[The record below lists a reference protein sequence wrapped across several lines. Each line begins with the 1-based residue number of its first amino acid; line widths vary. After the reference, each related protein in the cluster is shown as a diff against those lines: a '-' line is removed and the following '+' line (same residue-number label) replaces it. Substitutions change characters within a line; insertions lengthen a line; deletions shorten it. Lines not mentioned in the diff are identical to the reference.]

1 MDVAMWCVVN
11 KISVRGKFVSIDA
24 LEDIRDDDVR
34 KDEYDLALEEGVED
48 ETLKDDPGATKF
60 SISSYG
66 ADYTVDSLVKRMRG
80 NAFRVPEFQRQFVW
94 TAKHA
99 SKFIE
104 SLLMGLPVPGVF
116 LYKEA
121 DTNEHLVID
130 GQQRLRTLQ
139 AFYDGVLRGKEFK
152 LQGVREPWLN
162 RTYKNLDPADILKLD
177 DSIVH
182 ATIFK
187 QDKPEDVL
195 DSIYFVFE
203 RINTGGIRLSP
214 QEIRN
219 CVSLGPFIERVREM
233 NKYPAWRQVFAGNN
247 NRAKDEELIVRFLAM
262 YRDGGK
268 YARPMNG
275 FLNKFSASMN
285 KVGKDE
291 LDKLSKVFEVTID
304 KVNTAIG
311 ARAFRIIR
319 ALNAAALDAVM
330 TGLARRLNAGPSPA
344 DKDVSDAYDKL
355 VANDEFRQAC
365 ERATADEENVRKRL
379 ALATAAFAGI

>member
-1 MDVAMWCVVN
+1 M
-11 KISVRGKFVSIDA
+11 STDA
-24 LEDIRDDDVR
+24 PEDIRDDDVR
-34 KDEYDLALEEGVED
+34 KDEFDLALEEGVED
-48 ETLKDDPGATKF
+48 ETLLDDPGATKF

-80 NAFRVPEFQRQFVW
+80 EAFRVPDFQRQFVW
-94 TAKHA
+94 TYKHA

-104 SLLMGLPVPGVF
+104 SLLMGLPVPGIF

-162 RTYKNLDPADILKLD
+162 RTYKTLDPADVLKLD

-219 CVSLGPFIERVREM
+219 CVSLGPFIKRVREL
-233 NKYPAWRQVFAGNN
+233 NQFPAWRAVFASQN
-247 NRAKDEELIVRFLAM
+247 NRAKDEELIVRFFAL
-262 YRDGGK
+262 YRDGEK

-275 FLNKFSASMN
+275 FLNKFSAAMN
-285 KVGKDE
+285 EVGMDE
-291 LDKLSKVFEVTID
+291 LDRLSEVFRTTID
-304 KVNTAIG
+304 KVNSAIG
-311 ARAFRIIR
+311 PRAFRIIR
-319 ALNAAALDAVM
+319 ALNAAAFDAVM
-330 TGLARRLNAGPSPA
+330 VGLAKRLDAGPAP
-344 DKDVSDAYDKL
+344 SDGEVGRAYETL
-355 VANDEFRQAC
+355 VNNDEFRQAC

>member
-1 MDVAMWCVVN
+1 MSTDEP
-11 KISVRGKFVSIDA
+11 KY
-24 LEDIRDDDVR
+24 IRDDDVR
-34 KDEYDLALEEGVED
+34 KDEFDLALEEGVED
-48 ETLKDDPGATKF
+48 ETLLDDPGATKF

-80 NAFRVPEFQRQFVW
+80 KAFRIPDFQRQFVW

-104 SLLMGLPVPGVF
+104 SLLMGLPVPGIF

-139 AFYDGVLRGKEFK
+139 AFYDGILRGKEFR

-162 RTYKNLDPADILKLD
+162 RTYKTLDPSDVLKLD

-219 CVSLGPFIERVREM
+219 CVNLGPFIERIRKL
-233 NKYPAWRQVFAGNN
+233 NQFPAWRTVFASHN
-247 NRAKDEELIVRFLAM
+247 NRAKDEELIVRFIAL
-262 YRDGGK
+262 YRNGDN
-268 YARPMNG
+268 YSRPMNG
-275 FLNKFSASMN
+275 FLNKFSSAMN
-285 KVGKDE
+285 KVGNDE
-291 LDKLSKVFEVTID
+291 LDRLSKVFQITID
-304 KVNTAIG
+304 KVNSAIG
-311 ARAFRIIR
+311 PRAFRISR
-319 ALNAAALDAVM
+319 ALNAAAFDAVM
-330 TGLARRLNAGPSPA
+330 MGLAKRLEATPTPS
-344 DKDVSDAYDKL
+344 DEDVKAAYEKL
-355 VANDEFRQAC
+355 IANDEFKQAC
-365 ERATADEENVRKRL
+365 GRATADEENVRRRL
-379 ALATAAFAGI
+379 ELATAAFADI

>member
-1 MDVAMWCVVN
+1 
-11 KISVRGKFVSIDA
+11 VSTEA
-24 LEDIRDDDVR
+24 PEDIRDDDVR
-34 KDEYDLALEEGVED
+34 KDEFDLALEEGIED
-48 ETLKDDPGATKF
+48 ETLLEDPGATKF

-80 NAFRVPEFQRQFVW
+80 KAFRIPEFQRQFVW
-94 TAKHA
+94 TSKHA

-116 LYKEA
+116 LYKET

-130 GQQRLRTLQ
+130 GQQRLRTLE
-139 AFYDGVLRGKEFK
+139 AFYDGILRGKEFK

-162 RTYKNLDPADILKLD
+162 RTYKTLDTADVLKLD

-187 QDKPEDVL
+187 QEKPEDVL

-219 CVSLGPFIERVREM
+219 CVNLGPFIERVREL
-233 NKYPAWRQVFAGNN
+233 NQFPAWRTVFSGHN

-262 YRDGGK
+262 YCHGDK
-268 YARPMNG
+268 YSRPMNG
-275 FLNKFSASMN
+275 FLNRFSAIMN
-285 KVGKDE
+285 KVDSSE
-291 LDKLSKVFEVTID
+291 LERLSNVFRTTIG
-304 KVNTAIG
+304 KVNSAIG
-311 ARAFRIIR
+311 PRAFRIIR
-319 ALNAAALDAVM
+319 ALNAAAFDAVM
-330 TGLARRLNAGPSPA
+330 VGLAKRLDTFPSPS
-344 DKDVSDAYDKL
+344 DGDVCSAYDTL
-355 VANDEFRQAC
+355 IANEEFRQAC
-365 ERATADEENVRKRL
+365 GRATADEENVRKRL
-379 ALATAAFAGI
+379 TLATDAFAGI

>member
-1 MDVAMWCVVN
+1 MTAEAPQSN
-11 KISVRGKFVSIDA
+11 
-24 LEDIRDDDVR
+24 RDDDVR
-34 KDEYDLALEEGVED
+34 KDEFDLALEEGIED
-48 ETLKDDPGATKF
+48 ETLLEDPGATKF

-80 NAFRVPEFQRQFVW
+80 GAFKVPDFQRQFVW

-162 RTYKNLDPADILKLD
+162 RTYKTLDAADVLKLD

-182 ATIFK
+182 ATVFK

-219 CVSLGPFIERVREM
+219 CISLGPFIERVRLL
-233 NKYPAWRQVFAGNN
+233 NKDSSWRAVFASEN
-247 NRAKDEELIVRFLAM
+247 NRAKDEELIVRFFAL

-268 YARPMNG
+268 YSRPMNG
-275 FLNKFSASMN
+275 FLNKFSAQMN
-285 KVGKDE
+285 KVGDAE
-291 LDKLSKVFEVTID
+291 LDRLAGVFERTID
-304 KVNTAIG
+304 KINSAVG
-311 ARAFRIIR
+311 SRAFRIIR
-319 ALNAAALDAVM
+319 ALNAAAFDAVM
-330 TGLARRLNAGPSPA
+330 VGLAKRLDAGAIPSDENVA
-344 DKDVSDAYDKL
+344 AAYNSL
-355 VANDEFRQAC
+355 IATDEFRQAC
-365 ERATADEENVRKRL
+365 ERATADEENVRKRI
-379 ALATAAFAGI
+379 ALATEAFAET

>member
-1 MDVAMWCVVN
+1 MPIEAPDDV
-11 KISVRGKFVSIDA
+11 
-24 LEDIRDDDVR
+24 RDDDVR
-34 KDEYDLALEEGVED
+34 KDEFELALEAGVED
-48 ETLKDDPGATKF
+48 ETLLDDPGATKF

-66 ADYTVDSLVKRMRG
+66 ADYTVDSLVKRMRAG
-80 NAFRVPEFQRQFVW
+80 VFKIPEFQRQFVW
-94 TAKHA
+94 TTKHA

-139 AFYDGVLRGKEFK
+139 AFYDGILRGKEFK

-162 RTYKNLDPADILKLD
+162 RTYKTLDPADVLKLD

-187 QDKPEDVL
+187 QEKPEDVL

-219 CVSLGPFIERVREM
+219 CISLGPFIVKVRDL
-233 NKYPAWRQVFAGNN
+233 NKLPAWRSVFGSNN
-247 NRAKDEELIVRFLAM
+247 NRAKDEELIVRFFAL
-262 YRDGGK
+262 YRDGDK
-268 YARPMNG
+268 YSRPMNG
-275 FLNKFSASMN
+275 FLNKFAASMN
-285 KVGKDE
+285 KVEPTE
-291 LDKLSKVFEVTID
+291 LDKLAAVFKLTIE
-304 KVNTAIG
+304 KVNSAIG
-311 ARAFRIIR
+311 AKAFRIIR
-319 ALNAAALDAVM
+319 VLNAAAFDAIMV
-330 TGLARRLNAGPSPA
+330 GLARRLQAGLPPEDTKVRS
-344 DKDVSDAYDKL
+344 AYNTL
-355 VANDEFRQAC
+355 VADEDFRQAC

-379 ALATAAFAGI
+379 ELATSAFAMI

>member
-1 MDVAMWCVVN
+1 MSTDEP
-11 KISVRGKFVSIDA
+11 KY
-24 LEDIRDDDVR
+24 IRDDDVR
-34 KDEYDLALEEGVED
+34 KDEFDLALEEGVED
-48 ETLKDDPGATKF
+48 ETLLDDPGATKF

-80 NAFRVPEFQRQFVW
+80 KAFRIPDFQRQFVW
-94 TAKHA
+94 TTKHA

-139 AFYDGVLRGKEFK
+139 AFYDGILRGKEFK

-162 RTYKNLDPADILKLD
+162 CTYKTLDPSDVLKLD

-219 CVSLGPFIERVREM
+219 CVNLGPFIELVREL
-233 NKYPAWRQVFAGNN
+233 NQFQAWRTVFASHN
-247 NRAKDEELIVRFLAM
+247 NRAKDEELIVRFIAL
-262 YRDGGK
+262 YRNGDQ
-268 YARPMNG
+268 YSRPMNG
-275 FLNKFSASMN
+275 FLNKFSSAMN
-285 KVGKDE
+285 KVDNNE
-291 LDKLSKVFEVTID
+291 LDRLSKVFQTTIG
-304 KVNTAIG
+304 KVNSAIG
-311 ARAFRIIR
+311 PRAFRIIR
-319 ALNAAALDAVM
+319 ALNAAAFDAVM
-330 TGLARRLNAGPSPA
+330 VGLAKRLDAAPTPS
-344 DKDVSDAYDKL
+344 DEDVRGAYDTL
-355 VANDEFRQAC
+355 IANDEFKQAC
-365 ERATADEENVRKRL
+365 ERATAVEENVRKRL
-379 ALATAAFAGI
+379 ALATAAFSGI

>member
-1 MDVAMWCVVN
+1 MATDTLN
-11 KISVRGKFVSIDA
+11 
-24 LEDIRDDDVR
+24 EIRDDDVR
-34 KDEYDLALEEGVED
+34 KDEFDLALEEGVED
-48 ETLKDDPGATKF
+48 ETLLDDPGATKF

-80 NAFRVPEFQRQFVW
+80 GAFRIPDFQRQFVW
-94 TAKHA
+94 TPKHA

-104 SLLMGLPVPGVF
+104 SLLMGLPVPGIF

-121 DTNEHLVID
+121 ETNEHLVID
-130 GQQRLRTLQ
+130 GQQRLRTLE
-139 AFYDGVLRGKEFK
+139 AFYDGLLRGKEFK

-162 RTYKNLDPADILKLD
+162 RTYKTLDPSDILKLD

-219 CVSLGPFIERVREM
+219 CISLGPFIERIRLI
-233 NKYPAWRQVFAGNN
+233 NQFPDWRAVFASQN
-247 NRAKDEELIVRFLAM
+247 NRAKDEELIVRFFAL
-262 YRDGGK
+262 YRDGDK
-268 YARPMNG
+268 YSRPMNG
-275 FLNKFSASMN
+275 FLNKFSAAMN
-285 KVGKDE
+285 KVGETE
-291 LDKLSKVFEVTID
+291 LDRLAGVFEATIG
-304 KVNTAIG
+304 KINSAIG

-319 ALNAAALDAVM
+319 ALNAAAFDSIMV
-330 TGLARRLNAGPSPA
+330 GLARRLEAGPPPS
-344 DKDVSDAYDKL
+344 DQSVSLAYDTL
-355 VANDEFRQAC
+355 AANPDFRQLC

-379 ALATAAFAGI
+379 ELATAAFADI

>member
-1 MDVAMWCVVN
+1 MNIEAP
-11 KISVRGKFVSIDA
+11 
-24 LEDIRDDDVR
+24 EDPRDDDVR
-34 KDEYDLALEEGVED
+34 KDEFDLALEAGVED
-48 ETLKDDPGATKF
+48 ETLLEDPGATKF

-80 NAFRVPEFQRQFVW
+80 GAFRIPDFQRQFVW

-139 AFYDGVLRGKEFK
+139 AFYDGILRGKEFK

-162 RTYKNLDPADILKLD
+162 RTYKTLDPADVLKLD

-219 CVSLGPFIERVREM
+219 CISLGPFIIMVREL
-233 NKYPAWRQVFAGNN
+233 NKLPAWRAVFGGEN
-247 NRAKDEELIVRFLAM
+247 NRAKDEELIVRFFAL
-262 YRDGGK
+262 YRDSHR
-268 YARPMNG
+268 YNRPMNG
-275 FLNKFSASMN
+275 FLNKFSAAMN
-285 KVGKDE
+285 KVDKDE
-291 LDKLSKVFEVTID
+291 LDRLAKVFKSAVE
-304 KVNTAIG
+304 KVNSAIG
-311 ARAFRIIR
+311 PRAFRIIR
-319 ALNAAALDAVM
+319 ALNAAAFDAVM
-330 TGLARRLNAGPSPA
+330 VGLAKRLDVGAAPS
-344 DKDVSDAYDKL
+344 DDQVSSAYDKL
-355 VANDEFRQAC
+355 VADDDFKQAC

-379 ALATAAFAGI
+379 ALATAAFAKI

>member
-1 MDVAMWCVVN
+1 M
-11 KISVRGKFVSIDA
+11 
-24 LEDIRDDDVR
+24 RDDDLR
-34 KDEYDLALEEGVED
+34 KDEFDLALEEGVED
-48 ETLKDDPGATKF
+48 ETLLDDPGATKF

-80 NAFRVPEFQRQFVW
+80 GAFRIPDFQRQFVW
-94 TAKHA
+94 TPKHA

-104 SLLMGLPVPGVF
+104 SLLMGLPVPGIF

-139 AFYDGVLRGKEFK
+139 AFYDGILRGKEFK

-162 RTYKNLDPADILKLD
+162 CTYKTLDPADILKLD

-219 CVSLGPFIERVREM
+219 CVSLGPFIQRVREL
-233 NKYPAWRQVFAGNN
+233 NQFPAWRTVFSGQN
-247 NRAKDEELIVRFLAM
+247 NRAKDEELIVRFFAL
-262 YRDGGK
+262 YRDGEK
-268 YARPMNG
+268 YTIPMNG
-275 FLNKFSASMN
+275 FLNKFSATMN
-285 KVGKDE
+285 KVGNDE
-291 LDKLSKVFEVTID
+291 LDRLSGVFQTTID
-304 KVNTAIG
+304 KVNSAIG
-311 ARAFRIIR
+311 PRAFRIIR
-319 ALNAAALDAVM
+319 ALNAAAFDAVM
-330 TGLARRLNAGPSPA
+330 VGLAKRIKAGPVPS
-344 DKDVSDAYDKL
+344 DESVSSAYDAL
-355 VANDEFRQAC
+355 VNNDEFRQAC

>member
-1 MDVAMWCVVN
+1 MIEEITSEA
-11 KISVRGKFVSIDA
+11 IT
-24 LEDIRDDDVR
+24 
-34 KDEYDLALEEGVED
+34 DELRQDEFELALQDGVED
-48 ETLKDDPGATKF
+48 ETLLEDPGAIKF

-80 NAFRVPEFQRQFVW
+80 EAFKIPDFQRQFVW
-94 TAKHA
+94 TFKHA

-104 SLLMGLPVPGVF
+104 SLLMGLPVPGIF

-121 DTNEHLVID
+121 ETNEHLVID

-162 RTYKNLDPADILKLD
+162 KTYKTLDPSDVLKLD

-182 ATIFK
+182 ATVFK

-219 CVSLGPFIERVREM
+219 CISLGPFIERVKAL
-233 NKYPAWRQVFAGNN
+233 NGYPSWRAVFGPIN
-247 NRAKDEELIVRFLAM
+247 NRSKDEELIVRFAALYTKGNA
-262 YRDGGK
+262 

-275 FLNKFSASMN
+275 FLNKFSAAMN
-285 KVGKDE
+285 KVDKAD
-291 LDKLSKVFEVTID
+291 LDKLDETFRYTID
-304 KVNTAIG
+304 KINSAIG
-311 ARAFRIIR
+311 PRAFRIIR
-319 ALNAAALDAVM
+319 SLNAAAYDSVM
-330 TGLARRLNAGPSPA
+330 VGLARRLDKGNPPA
-344 DKDVSDAYDKL
+344 DEAVSMAYDGL
-355 VANDEFRQAC
+355 IATNDFKQAC
-365 ERATADEENVRKRL
+365 ERATADEENVKTRL
-379 ALATAAFAGI
+379 NLATAAFAAL

>member
-1 MDVAMWCVVN
+1 MN
-11 KISVRGKFVSIDA
+11 IDA
-24 LEDIRDDDVR
+24 QEYIRDDDVR
-34 KDEYDLALEEGVED
+34 KDEYELALEEGVDD
-48 ETLKDDPGATKF
+48 ETLREDPGATKF

-80 NAFRVPEFQRQFVW
+80 GAFRIPEFQRQFVW

-104 SLLMGLPVPGVF
+104 SLLMGLPVPGIF

-130 GQQRLRTLQ
+130 GQQRLRTLE
-139 AFYDGVLRGKEFK
+139 AFYDGLLRGKEFK

-162 RTYKNLDPADILKLD
+162 RTYKTLDPADVLKLD

-182 ATIFK
+182 ATVFK

-219 CVSLGPFIERVREM
+219 CVSLGPFIERVREL
-233 NKYPAWRQVFAGNN
+233 NKFLPWRQVFAGQN
-247 NRAKDEELIVRFLAM
+247 NRAKDEELIVRFFAM
-262 YRDGGK
+262 YRDGDK
-268 YARPMNG
+268 YSRPMNG
-275 FLNKFSASMN
+275 FLNKFSAAMN
-285 KVGKDE
+285 KVSKDE
-291 LDKLSKVFEVTID
+291 LDQLSNVFRTTIE

-311 ARAFRIIR
+311 VRAFRIIR
-319 ALNAAALDAVM
+319 ALNAAAFDAVM
-330 TGLARRLNAGPSPA
+330 VGLAKRLDTGPAPA
-344 DKDVSDAYDKL
+344 DHAVSGAYDVL

>member
-1 MDVAMWCVVN
+1 M
-11 KISVRGKFVSIDA
+11 SIEA
-24 LEDIRDDDVR
+24 LEEIREDDVR
-34 KDEYDLALEEGVED
+34 KDEYEIALEEGVDD
-48 ETLKDDPGATKF
+48 ETLREDPGATKF

-80 NAFRVPEFQRQFVW
+80 GAFRIPDFQRQFVW

-104 SLLMGLPVPGVF
+104 SLLMGLPVPGIF

-130 GQQRLRTLQ
+130 GQQRLRTLE
-139 AFYDGVLRGKEFK
+139 AFYGGILRGKEFK

-162 RTYKNLDPADILKLD
+162 KTYKTLDQSDVLKLD

-219 CVSLGPFIERVREM
+219 CVSLGPFINRVREL
-233 NKYPAWRQVFAGNN
+233 NGFPAWRAVFGGQN
-247 NRAKDEELIVRFLAM
+247 NRAKDEELIVRFFAM
-262 YRDGGK
+262 YRDGDK
-268 YARPMNG
+268 YSRPMNG
-275 FLNKFSASMN
+275 FLNKFSANMN
-285 KVGKDE
+285 KVGDQE
-291 LDKLSKVFEVTID
+291 LDRLSNVFKATIG
-304 KVNTAIG
+304 KINSAVG
-311 ARAFRIIR
+311 GRAFRIIR
-319 ALNAAALDAVM
+319 ALNAAAFDAVM
-330 TGLARRLNAGPSPA
+330 VGLARRLDAGPEPA
-344 DKDVSDAYDKL
+344 DNKVSMAYEKL
-355 VANDEFRQAC
+355 VLNEEFRQAC
-365 ERATADEENVRKRL
+365 ERATADEENVRKRI
-379 ALATAAFAGI
+379 ALATNAFSSI

>member
-1 MDVAMWCVVN
+1 MNTNAPEDV
-11 KISVRGKFVSIDA
+11 
-24 LEDIRDDDVR
+24 RDDDVR
-34 KDEYDLALEEGVED
+34 KDEFDLALEEGVED
-48 ETLKDDPGATKF
+48 ETLLDDPGATKF

-66 ADYTVDSLVKRMRG
+66 ADYTVDSLVKRMRDG
-80 NAFRVPEFQRQFVW
+80 AFRIPEFQRQFVW

-104 SLLMGLPVPGVF
+104 SLLMGLPVPGIF

-139 AFYDGVLRGKEFK
+139 AFYDGVFRGKEFK

-162 RTYKNLDPADILKLD
+162 RTYKTLDSADVLKLD

-182 ATIFK
+182 ATVFK
-187 QDKPEDVL
+187 QDQPDDVL

-203 RINTGGIRLSP
+203 RINTGGMRLSP

-219 CVSLGPFIERVREM
+219 CVSLGPFIKRVREL
-233 NKYPAWRQVFAGNN
+233 NQFPAWRAVFASRN
-247 NRAKDEELIVRFLAM
+247 NRAKDEELIVRFFAL

-275 FLNKFSASMN
+275 FLNKFSAEMN
-285 KVGKDE
+285 KVGKHE
-291 LDKLSKVFEVTID
+291 LDRLSVVFQTTID
-304 KVNTAIG
+304 KINSAIG
-311 ARAFRIIR
+311 PRAFRIIR
-319 ALNAAALDAVM
+319 ALNAAAFDAVM
-330 TGLARRLNAGPSPA
+330 VGLAKRLDSGPAP
-344 DKDVSDAYDKL
+344 SDAAVCRAYDTL
-355 VANDEFRQAC
+355 VANDEFKQLC